1 MSELFS
7 HFSLKFVVII
17 VFLILLTSAAGCF
30 NFNDVYNQWKS
41 SKNVTK
47 AIPTSLSLNT
57 EAHQTYS
64 ISTSRSSFKSIVDGY
79 LCTRV

>member
-41 SKNVTK
+41 SKNVTI